1 MAYLYF
7 AVPPL
12 GNAAAAVVTGVYL
25 RMGTYVNDPANPVD
39 EASVIPATYTGGA
52 SASEGIL
59 ISSAGTYIVTVFE
72 NEGHIELMDGA
83 TLNVTG
89 EGDMTTTI
97 ESGNVSMTIAN
108 GAFTL
113 EGHSGFNV
121 KSEDGDIS
129 IAAEGG
135 KVSSKGNYI
144 YNHTYGYYVKINLG
158 AKKSGT
164 LQTSTNVSVSVNLS
178 IYLALLFSVVM
189 ASLDIKVVAA
199 SVKGLIISTGLFQL
213 DFNNEASIMLGMDT
227 KYSLVYLKFRG
238 IQLEHALVDS
248 KQKLAKNKNNNVEMK
263 TAMAR
268 AEMAGVKTWFGLG
281 AKFP

>member
-7 AVPPL
+7 GVPPL
-12 GNAAAAVVTGVYL
+12 ANPAAAVVAGVYL
-25 RMGTYVNDPANPVD
+25 RMGAYVNDPANPLD
-39 EASVIPATYTGGA
+39 EASVIPASFTGGA

-59 ISSAGTYIVTVFE
+59 ISSSGTYIVTVLD
-72 NEGHIELMDGA
+72 EGHIELMDGA
-83 TLNVTG
+83 TLTVTG
-89 EGDMTTTI
+89 DGAMTTTV

-108 GAFTL
+108 GAFAL
-113 EGHSGFNV
+113 EGHSGYSV
-121 KSEDGDIS
+121 KSEDGDIT
-129 IAAEGG
+129 ITAENG
-135 KVSSKGNYI
+135 KVSSKGDYI
-144 YNHTYGYYVKINLG
+144 YNHTYGSYVKINLG

-164 LQTSTNVSVSVNLS
+164 LQTSTNVSVSTNIS

-189 ASLDIKVVAA
+189 ASLDIKLLAA

-213 DFNNEASIMLGMDT
+213 DFNNEASIQVGMDT

-238 IQLEHALVDS
+238 IQLESALVDS
-248 KQKLAKNKNNNVEMK
+248 KTKLAKNKNNNVEMK

-268 AEMAGVKTWFGLG
+268 AELAGVKTWFGLG